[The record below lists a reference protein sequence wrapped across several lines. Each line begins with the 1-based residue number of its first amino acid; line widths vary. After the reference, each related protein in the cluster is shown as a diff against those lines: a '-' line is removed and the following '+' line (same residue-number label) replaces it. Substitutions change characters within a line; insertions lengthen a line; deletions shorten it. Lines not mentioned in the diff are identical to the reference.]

1 MKKKTKI
8 IILLLSISVIIV
20 FVIVFLCTHNEYWHN
35 KYYEYDR
42 PSQTDAEYLGVWDL
56 RLIFSNKDKNE
67 LDRLGKS
74 IIDESRNTNGKIP
87 EKYKDIIS
95 DDVFTRINPRSYL
108 AKDRFSIIDEKL
120 DFIETDVLQHG
131 DKAIF
136 FYGYKYK
143 ANYSDGKDEKE
154 YETGY
159 DGTPNR
165 LYLEYEDGKWRV
177 TSCYILP

>member
-1 MKKKTKI
+1 MMKKKKKI
-8 IILLLSISVIIV
+8 IILMAISIIIV
-20 FVIVFLCTHNEYWHN
+20 FVIVFLCTHSVYWHN

-42 PSQTDAEYLGVWDL
+42 PSQTDAEYLDIWDL
-56 RLIFSNKDKNE
+56 RLLVSNKDKNE
-67 LDRLGKS
+67 IDMLGKS
-74 IIDESRNTNGKIP
+74 IIDESRKSNGIIA
-87 EKYKDIIS
+87 ENYKDIIP
-95 DDVFTRINPRSYL
+95 DDVFARINPRSYL
-108 AKDRFSIIDEKL
+108 AKDRFRILDEKL

-143 ANYSDGKDEKE
+143 ANYSDGKEEKE

-165 LYLEYEDGKWRV
+165 LYLEYTDGKWRI
-177 TSCYILP
+177 TSCYVLT